1 MAKRVSEDQRSN
13 GEFDNLDTSGN
24 KKSKMENIPTPR
36 RLKKKKLEEN
46 KSVESSSKV
55 SAIPAVHY
63 DNKDALK
70 NILNQPLKSNL
81 GKKQNKNADQQ
92 VGLNIPVESKPKK
105 GKSFSKKNEKLQ
117 MKKNKSKTDEAKH
130 KLRKNH
136 R

>member
-1 MAKRVSEDQRSN
+1 MD
-13 GEFDNLDTSGN
+13 
-24 KKSKMENIPTPR
+24 NIPTPR
-36 RLKKKKLEEN
+36 RLKKKKKMEEN

-81 GKKQNKNADQQ
+81 GKKQNKNTDQQ
-92 VGLNIPVESKPKK
+92 VGLSVPVESKPKK
-105 GKSFSKKNEKLQ
+105 GKSFSKEPEKLEV
-117 MKKNKSKTDEAKH
+117 KKTKSKTDEAKK